1 MHYIFINVV
10 IAKATEEIMH
20 SLSEILSIMY
30 EIFFWW
36 SETDKDLKLS

>member
-20 SLSEILSIMY
+20 SLSEILSLMY
-30 EIFFWW
+30 EIF
-36 SETDKDLKLS
+36 SDDLRQIRI